1 MKKWERADSL
11 TFFSIGRLSHKCAQ
25 RTLTLVYFILNAFWF
40 EAEVQSLRRRR
51 DDILDVGESTLDVG
65 ELTVGETTRRRN
77 DRLPNHLI
85 SHSFFIA
92 ALSVF
97 VESVII
103 TIVPYQPL
111 LLFNDR

>member
-51 DDILDVGESTLDVG
+51 DDILDIGESTLDVG

-77 DRLPNHLI
+77 DRLPSRPTLKVVLRPKNQ
-85 SHSFFIA
+85 FFFF
-92 ALSVF
+92 LDF
-97 VESVII
+97 K
-103 TIVPYQPL
+103 TML
-111 LLFNDR
+111 TKH